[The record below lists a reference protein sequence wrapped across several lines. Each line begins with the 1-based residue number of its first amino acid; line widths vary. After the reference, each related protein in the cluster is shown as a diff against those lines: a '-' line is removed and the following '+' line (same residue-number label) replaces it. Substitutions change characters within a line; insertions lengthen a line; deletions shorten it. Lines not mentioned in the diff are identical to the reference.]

1 MFEAFSRV
9 PAYPLA
15 LPVFWGAFA
24 IFAMVIARRLK
35 VFTAANAAGP
45 AGSCD
50 RCPYAYTH
58 ELMSCTHE
66 LAPMS

>member
-24 IFAMVIARRLK
+24 IFALREGWPGARP
-35 VFTAANAAGP
+35 VGP
-45 AGSCD
+45 EG
-50 RCPYAYTH
+50 R
-58 ELMSCTHE
+58 
-66 LAPMS
+66 